1 MSAWVKVIQAS
12 QAMILIP
19 KTPSGPRLIPRSLSK
34 SEGWSKNQKVV
45 GPTTFTGGPIQYQPS
60 SFVHGLMNIQ
70 KPKRWNTGNRCAPGM
85 EGTAMA
91 FDHGEAF
98 WLVKTA
104 IRPLEQQVV
113 LLTSQGPPNPFQSH
127 PYSTSVTH
135 ISYILAL
142 ECSLKHVQTN
152 CDVIETA
159 DPVLEKSISYCL
171 PGNQHKVQTHCC
183 SVMQHCMSRTGRKR
197 EKLYS

>member
-1 MSAWVKVIQAS
+1 
-12 QAMILIP
+12 
-19 KTPSGPRLIPRSLSK
+19 
-34 SEGWSKNQKVV
+34 
-45 GPTTFTGGPIQYQPS
+45 
-60 SFVHGLMNIQ
+60 
-70 KPKRWNTGNRCAPGM
+70 M

-152 CDVIETA
+152 CDVIVSYFLT
-159 DPVLEKSISYCL
+159 DQSQQNSVIKHQVTLLPVSLGCK
-171 PGNQHKVQTHCC
+171 
-183 SVMQHCMSRTGRKR
+183 TGRTLHYTAGKNR
-197 EKLYS
+197 